1 MSERERKRAPYKE
14 PIAVCSGCGRERRCR
29 RAKTDAP
36 VCNTCRRKDS
46 TWKPPVAL
54 CSACG
59 RTRPCHHTRSEHP
72 ICLSCSHRQP
82 SRWEPCAFCGTL
94 AIVAARTGA
103 GPECS
108 GCRQRRLQRKIAC
121 RGCERQARP
130 SASVAGLCER
140 CAGERVL
147 QVCRGCGAEEK
158 NYADGHCARCVL
170 HASLGDLKRTGD
182 PAAVEALRDYLAA
195 LAGGPKPW
203 TVLGWMHSSRSYQT
217 LLELVSGAVALTH
230 DALDTVDRGQ
240 STTYLR
246 AALVAHGA
254 LPERHQQ
261 TVALAAFIDREVLR
275 VPDGPDRL
283 HLRTFATWKIR
294 HDLGRAERQG
304 HAKRSSYRY
313 ARMQIRVAAD
323 LLLWLSQH
331 ATALQ
336 DLRQEHLDFW
346 LAEGSTQR
354 TRIRTFVLWARRRK
368 ITGPL
373 TALPFAA
380 QQHVDPLDPRKR
392 LQLLG
397 RLLGDESL
405 DLRDRVSGCL
415 VLLFAQPISRLVLLT
430 RDDVQQRQG
439 GVFISLGREPLLLP
453 EPLAT
458 LTQQLKQS
466 PHGLATTAID
476 PSSTWLF
483 PGLRL
488 DSTIHAEH
496 MRRRLSKLG
505 ITSRAARTAAVLQLA
520 QTLPAA
526 ILADLLGFAENT
538 AENWTQLANGDWARY
553 AASR

>member
-1 MSERERKRAPYKE
+1 VSERRRGPYVE

-36 VCNTCRRKDS
+36 ICNTCRRKGS
-46 TWKPPVAL
+46 TWKPPLAL

-72 ICLSCSHRQP
+72 ICLSCSHMHP
-82 SRWEPCAFCGTL
+82 SRREPCAFCGKL
-94 AIVAARTGA
+94 AIVAARTSA

-108 GCRQRRLQRKIAC
+108 PCRQRRLQRKITC

-130 SASVAGLCER
+130 SAAAAGLCER

-147 QVCRGCGAEEK
+147 QVCRGCSAEET

-170 HASLGDLKRTGD
+170 HASLRELKRTGD
-182 PAAVEALRDYLAA
+182 PAAIEALQGYLAA
-195 LAGGPKPW
+195 LAAGAKPW

-217 LLELVSGAVALTH
+217 LLELASGALALTH
-230 DALDTVDRGQ
+230 DALDTVDGGQ
-240 STTYLR
+240 STIYLR

-261 TVALAAFIDREVLR
+261 TAALAAFISREVLR
-275 VPDGPDRL
+275 VPDGPERL
-283 HLRTFATWKIR
+283 HLHTFATWKIQ
-294 HDLGRAERQG
+294 HDLGQAERGG

-313 ARMQIRVAAD
+313 ARTQIRVAAD
-323 LLLWLSQH
+323 LLLWLSQR
-331 ATALQ
+331 TLTLQ
-336 DLRQEHLDFW
+336 ELRQEHLDFW

-368 ITGPL
+368 IIGPL

-380 QQHVDPLDPRKR
+380 QQHVDPLPPRQR

-405 DLRDRVSGCL
+405 DLRDRVAGCL
-415 VLLFAQPISRLVLLT
+415 LLLFAQPISRIVLLT
-430 RDDVQQRQG
+430 PNDIQDRQG
-439 GVFISLGREPLLLP
+439 RVFISLGREPLLLP

-458 LTQQLKQS
+458 LTQRLKDS
-466 PHGLATTAID
+466 PPHLATTAAKTR
-476 PSSTWLF
+476 PEWLF

-488 DSTIHAEH
+488 DATIHSEQ

-505 ITSRAARTAAVLQLA
+505 ITSRAGRGSAVLGLA

-526 ILADLLGFAENT
+526 ILADLLGFAEST
-538 AENWTQLANGDWARY
+538 AEDWTQLANGDWARY
-553 AASR
+553 AATR